1 MKPET
6 KEKILAHLKINIFFR
21 SFFSIFFLALAFS
34 ILKYSLW
41 YWEWHSIRKFAAMS
55 LSYCLIFSIFS
66 TFFYLVFYHWLKWPI
81 AWAIVTTLFAVLRF
95 SLFID
100 YPPEMSLTW
109 SIRGH
114 LIFEH
119 SRVTAWGVAYGL
131 TDITVVQALIAIFT
145 TTKERN
151 NS

>member
-21 SFFSIFFLALAFS
+21 SFFSIFFLALAF
-34 ILKYSLW
+34 
-41 YWEWHSIRKFAAMS
+41 SIRKFAAMS